1 MSSTVTRDDRTLDQA
16 STPAAPQFVPPP
28 KLRRRPALV
37 AGAVVA
43 ICLGAILAAWAWTST
58 THTKEVLAARTT
70 IARGSV
76 IGAADLQRVRI
87 NADPALHPLPASAYD
102 DVVGKRAAL
111 DISAGGLLT
120 ADVTTSSALP
130 PSGMSVVGIALTT
143 AQAPAL
149 RLQSGDR
156 VRIVVTPGQGGD
168 QPSGAPQVTAA
179 RVVDSG
185 TDPANAQTVVDVL
198 VPYADAS
205 VLAARAATGNVALVL
220 DSGGK

>member
-1 MSSTVTRDDRTLDQA
+1 MSTATRDDRMLDEA
-16 STPAAPQFVPPP
+16 SAAAATPLVPPP

-37 AGAVVA
+37 AGAIVA

-58 THTKEVLAARTT
+58 THTQEVLAARET

-87 NADPALHPLPASAYD
+87 NADPALHPLPASAYE

-111 DISAGGLLT
+111 DIAAGGLLT
-120 ADVTTSSALP
+120 AEATTSVALP
-130 PSGMSVVGIALTT
+130 PAGMSVVGIALTP
-143 AQAPAL
+143 AQAPAV

-156 VRIVVTPGQGGD
+156 VRIVATPGQGGD
-168 QPSGAPQVTAA
+168 QPSGSVQFTAA
-179 RVVDSG
+179 RVVDSRS
-185 TDPANAQTVVDVL
+185 DPANGQTVVDVL

-220 DSGGK
+220 DSGSK

>member
-1 MSSTVTRDDRTLDQA
+1 M
-16 STPAAPQFVPPP
+16 
-28 KLRRRPALV
+28 
-37 AGAVVA
+37 AGAIVA

-58 THTKEVLAARTT
+58 THTQEVLAARTT

-87 NADPALHPLPASAYD
+87 NADPALHPLPASAYEN
-102 DVVGKRAAL
+102 VVGKRAAL
-111 DISAGGLLT
+111 DIAAGGLLT
-120 ADVTTSSALP
+120 AEATTPSALP
-130 PSGMSVVGIALTT
+130 PAGMSVVGIAFTT

-156 VRIVVTPGQGGD
+156 VRIVVTPGEGGD
-168 QPSGAPQVTAA
+168 QPSGSPQFTAA
-179 RVVDSG
+179 RVVDSRS
-185 TDPANAQTVVDVL
+185 DAANGQTVLDVL

>member
-1 MSSTVTRDDRTLDQA
+1 MSSTATRDDRMPDAA
-16 STPAAPQFVPPP
+16 STPAATQLVPPP

-37 AGAVVA
+37 AGALVA

-58 THTKEVLAARTT
+58 THTQEVLAARTT

-87 NADPALHPLPASAYD
+87 NADPALHPLPASAYEN
-102 DVVGKRAAL
+102 VVGKRAAL
-111 DISAGGLLT
+111 DIAVGGLLT
-120 ADVTTSSALP
+120 PDATTSSALP
-130 PSGMSVVGIALTT
+130 PSGMSVVGIALTP

-156 VRIVVTPGQGGD
+156 VRIVVTPGEGGD
-168 QPSGAPQVTAA
+168 QPSGSPQFTAA
-179 RVVDSG
+179 RVVDSRS
-185 TDPANAQTVVDVL
+185 DAANARTVLDVL

-220 DSGGK
+220 DSGGN

>member
-16 STPAAPQFVPPP
+16 STPAATQFVPPP

-43 ICLGAILAAWAWTST
+43 ICLGAMLSAWAWAST
-58 THTKEVLAARTT
+58 THTQEGLAARTT
-70 IARGSV
+70 LARGSV

-87 NADPALHPLPASAYD
+87 NADPALHPLPASAYEN
-102 DVVGKRAAL
+102 VVGMRAAL
-111 DISAGGLLT
+111 DIAAGGLLT
-120 ADVTTSSALP
+120 AEATTSSALP
-130 PSGMSVVGIALTT
+130 PAGMSVVGIALTP